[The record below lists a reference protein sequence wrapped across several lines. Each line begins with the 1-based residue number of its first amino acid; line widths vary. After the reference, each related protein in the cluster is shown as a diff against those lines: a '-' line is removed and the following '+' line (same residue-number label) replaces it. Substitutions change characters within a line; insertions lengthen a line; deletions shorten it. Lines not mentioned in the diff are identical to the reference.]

1 MCTSSSSLSG
11 PDRLDA
17 IAEQELANGNTVHAD
32 TYHQLAREWRQLQ
45 ADHDSLDR
53 RNHDL
58 QQRLDQARNALVTPQ
73 PI

>member
-17 IAEQELANGNTVHAD
+17 IAEQELANGNTVNAD
-32 TYHQLAREWRQLQ
+32 TYQQLAREWRQLQ
-45 ADHDSLDR
+45 ADYESIDR

-58 QQRLDQARNALVTPQ
+58 QQRLDQARAAVAIPA
-73 PI
+73 

>member
-1 MCTSSSSLSG
+1 MCNCSSTLSG

-17 IAEQELANGNTVHAD
+17 IAEQELAAGNTVNAD
-32 TYHQLAREWRQLQ
+32 TYRQLARDWRQLQ

-58 QQRLDQARNALVTPQ
+58 QQALDRARAAVALPA
-73 PI
+73 